1 MSVISVCC
9 TAVWAGGDGLVCSC
23 TAPVMRFRQQDF
35 LISHKQDRSVY
46 FIIERIFTKCFIV
59 IVFVSRSDYCSIVG
73 LTIWQQIAAWL
84 LGSLTIVSTAT
95 PSACLKYLIL
105 NLWELSSELNNLL
118 HSAHDLWWVPCCS
131 RAAAPPSL
139 INTWSFAKTRLMYNY
154 TVLMAGEGCC
164 QGTQRTQ
171 VDGCSIVYGL
181 SHAASCAS
189 HDSIW
194 ITASSIHPSIQF
206 WYISD
211 LNLLVCGGGCHPVG
225 PLFITCSDWLRP
237 DHVTPHP
244 APDWL
249 EGRQVTLPQQIKQSH
264 PRPGLRP

>member
-1 MSVISVCC
+1 
-9 TAVWAGGDGLVCSC
+9 
-23 TAPVMRFRQQDF
+23 MRFRQQDF

-59 IVFVSRSDYCSIVG
+59 IVFLSRSDYCSIVG

-154 TVLMAGEGCC
+154 S
-164 QGTQRTQ
+164 
-171 VDGCSIVYGL
+171 VDGWCWWGLLSGDTKDPGWWLLYSLWSESCSL
-181 SHAASCAS
+181 LCSLC

-206 WYISD
+206 RYISD
-211 LNLLVCGGGCHPVG
+211 LDLLVCGGGCHPVG
-225 PLFITCSDWLRP
+225 PL
-237 DHVTPHP
+237 
-244 APDWL
+244 
-249 EGRQVTLPQQIKQSH
+249 
-264 PRPGLRP
+264 